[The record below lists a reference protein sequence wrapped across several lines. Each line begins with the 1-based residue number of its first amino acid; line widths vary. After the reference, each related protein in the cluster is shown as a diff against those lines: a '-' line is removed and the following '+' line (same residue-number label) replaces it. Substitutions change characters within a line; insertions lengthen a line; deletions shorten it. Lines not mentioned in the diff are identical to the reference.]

1 MKNII
6 PSFRES
12 LFTDNT
18 DILID
23 ISEYTIDNFIEVS
36 DTLTDF
42 PIIKTIASVLKC
54 SHNIYDRNLLK
65 NTLIFIQELNSGEI
79 NRDTYITYKTTLEH
93 NPNKCEKELGR
104 AILILNNIIDV
115 NKSIML
121 ARLYKAYINKNLNWE
136 EFCEY
141 SEIINRIFLE
151 DITLL
156 KDIYN
161 GNITYISETNGETYR
176 IYRLNSIG
184 IINIGLDKITVAV
197 LNGSSTLKQLVSI
210 NDVGKKFLEIVL
222 ELNQ

>member
-1 MKNII
+1 MIR
-6 PSFRES
+6 FV
-12 LFTDNT
+12 
-18 DILID
+18 
-23 ISEYTIDNFIEVS
+23 SENVNQTEE
-36 DTLTDF
+36 LG
-42 PIIKTIASVLKC
+42 KKIASVLKG

-104 AILILNNIIDV
+104 VILILNSIIDV

-121 ARLYKAYINKNLNWE
+121 ARLYKSYINKKLKWE